1 MTTAPTARED
11 LEHVESTLN
20 KLFKIA
26 IESLRHVEEG
36 LRKGV
41 EVDLTPQVDLADHLK
56 ETIYTEALFYIA
68 KWQPLG
74 HELLYVE
81 ALIKASYDLFRI
93 TRYANEIAMTINMAR
108 RVVDGEL
115 ADLTARARTMV
126 EKAFRALL
134 GRDYAEA
141 RGVEELDAAIDKAYR
156 SELSRIARSEKV
168 DCSDAL
174 KLLVLR
180 QLERIADHATYI
192 AREVLRVVRA
202 TS

>member
-11 LEHVESTLN
+11 LEHIESTLN
-20 KLFKIA
+20 KLFKVA
-26 IESLRHVEEG
+26 LESLEAVEDS
-36 LRKGV
+36 LRTGRAL
-41 EVDLTPQVDLADHLK
+41 DLTAQVDLADHLK

-93 TRYANEIAMTINMAR
+93 TRYANEIARTVTMSGKPIDEGITEVAR
-108 RVVDGEL
+108 R
-115 ADLTARARTMV
+115 ARQMV
-126 EKAFRALL
+126 EKAFRALIA
-134 GRDYAEA
+134 RSDAEA
-141 RGVEELDAAIDKAYR
+141 RSVEELDTFIDKAYR
-156 SELSRIARSEKV
+156 DELASVASKERV
-168 DCSDAL
+168 DCREAL

-192 AREVLRVVRA
+192 AREVHRVSRA
-202 TS
+202 SS